1 MKITEH
7 ADNGNNLSEVTYNN
21 NFSGFSSFLDSGN
34 IVPTIWYHKLL
45 RPCGKSDCSAIS
57 ILSELVF
64 LHRSSGNTE
73 FQLNFKYFKNKFNFG
88 LSQAKAAI
96 IRLEQQGLVTRNPKT
111 IIILGRAFANEMF
124 LVLNIDKVLELNK
137 ETINEDLEE
146 KFQSGSGNDGY
157 NDCKSK
163 DNKSNNPKPKC
174 EFEASKSNESIFLKI
189 FNQIT
194 DTDSL
199 ESIEPTKKET
209 GFYLSHA
216 PIYRETVRQQAM
228 ERQVSEAQAN
238 KATEC
243 RQSEILNK
251 GIDTANETATT
262 ATAGIE
268 SVVEL
273 STKLAATIPD
283 PTLAAAQPQL
293 QEDLPNNEPSVPLIA
308 SSLQSNK
315 PVTAPFWS
323 RLNFFGKKLAEFY
336 PLNPEDRDLL
346 AVKSGRDFDL
356 NFINQLLLKISNKY
370 PDHKFYNKSA
380 MLNYVAKLLSYELRD
395 ATQVSNGCFRFK
407 SDDQNLR
414 STNNIERYLQKIE
427 SSFDTS
433 NIMQLKRKIA
443 GIFASDIAYLLLYN
457 TEFSLN
463 KNEFTIKVKSH
474 TKPNLSS
481 YQHGVLLEQVRS
493 IYGNNITSINIVA
506 EDKALLQSEV
516 QLQPS
521 SANKLTQNQTSD
533 SNISTSSSGESKEDL
548 SHINNAHNESSI
560 WCKVRLAL
568 IGHFREGEILDRIWF
583 SKLEAIYDHDRQ
595 KLTLKAPNSFV
606 RDWVWQHYGY
616 LIERYCMSE
625 NYQLV
630 ELR

>member
-1 MKITEH
+1 
-7 ADNGNNLSEVTYNN
+7 
-21 NFSGFSSFLDSGN
+21 
-34 IVPTIWYHKLL
+34 
-45 RPCGKSDCSAIS
+45 
-57 ILSELVF
+57 
-64 LHRSSGNTE
+64 
-73 FQLNFKYFKNKFNFG
+73 
-88 LSQAKAAI
+88 
-96 IRLEQQGLVTRNPKT
+96 LVTRNPKT

-146 KFQSGSGNDGY
+146 KLQSGSGNDGY
-157 NDCKSK
+157 NDCESN
-163 DNKSNNPKPKC
+163 DNNNNDPRPKF

-199 ESIEPTKKET
+199 ESTGQTKPETFNKE
-209 GFYLSHA
+209 
-216 PIYRETVRQQAM
+216 
-228 ERQVSEAQAN
+228 
-238 KATEC
+238 
-243 RQSEILNK
+243 
-251 GIDTANETATT
+251 IDTANETETATT
-262 ATAGIE
+262 ATAVIE

-273 STKLAATIPD
+273 STEPAVTIPD
-283 PTLAAAQPQL
+283 PTLATAQPRL
-293 QEDLPNNEPSVPLIA
+293 QEDLPNNEPSVTVPLIA

-323 RLNFFGKKLAEFY
+323 RLNFFGKRLAEFY

-395 ATQVSNGCFRFK
+395 TTQVSNGCFRFK
-407 SDDQNLR
+407 SNAQNLC
-414 STNNIERYLQKIE
+414 STNMERYLEKIE

-443 GIFASDIAYLLLYN
+443 GIFAGDIAYLLLYN

-474 TKPNLSS
+474 TKPNLGS
-481 YQHGVLLEQVRS
+481 YQHDVLLEQVRS

-506 EDKALLQSEV
+506 EDKAQLQSEV

-521 SANKLTQNQTSD
+521 LANKLSPNQTSD
-533 SNISTSSSGESKEDL
+533 SNISTNSSGESKEDL
-548 SHINNAHNESSI
+548 SHINNAHNEPSI
-560 WCKVRLAL
+560 WGKVRLAL

-583 SKLEAIYDHDRQ
+583 SKLEAIYDHDRK

-606 RDWVWQHYGY
+606 RDWVWQQYGY